1 MPTRNVTL
9 TPEQDAFVEA
19 VVRSGTYADASEA
32 LRDAVRDL
40 QRRHQQDVLKLQVL
54 QTHVDAGIAALER
67 GDYVEIEDADLD
79 VYFDSLVSADPR

>member
-40 QRRHQQDVLKLQVL
+40 QRRHQQDALKLQVL
-54 QTHVDAGIAALER
+54 QTQVDAGIAALKR

-79 VYFDSLVSADPR
+79 AYFDSLVSAAPR